1 MIWVYTSG
9 DCFRFDG
16 YQGII
21 KLTNW
26 EEDWCITWLFS
37 CSNRFS
43 RVSGLTDVSI
53 FETSFSFWFFLG
65 VDDLVPF
72 SVWTE
77 VNLIVRG
84 LWPSEHTKQAELFDL
99 FSIWHG
105 NVLSKVVCVFPMVG
119 VSLLPHPESG
129 PNYHR
134 VDALHFI
141 WPPTLELTRLTY
153 QKKYKAK
160 HQHHK

>member
-1 MIWVYTSG
+1 MFWLLPRTQGTPDCNPSCPWNHFNICFKKIVYLEARWRFSIKCWAISFVIVALKLLDQLPLPTSG
-9 DCFRFDG
+9 THFRFDS
-16 YQGII
+16 QGMLS
-21 KLTNW
+21 LTNC

-84 LWPSEHTKQAELFDL
+84 LWPSEHTKQAKLFDL
-99 FSIWHG
+99 GFDTEVH
-105 NVLSKVVCVFPMVG
+105 
-119 VSLLPHPESG
+119 
-129 PNYHR
+129 
-134 VDALHFI
+134 
-141 WPPTLELTRLTY
+141 
-153 QKKYKAK
+153 
-160 HQHHK
+160 